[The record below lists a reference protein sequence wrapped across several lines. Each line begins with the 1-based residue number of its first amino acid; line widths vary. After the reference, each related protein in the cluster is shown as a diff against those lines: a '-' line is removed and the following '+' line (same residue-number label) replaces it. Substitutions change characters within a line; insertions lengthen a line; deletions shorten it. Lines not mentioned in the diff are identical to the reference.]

1 LLEYNVSLCPTPGNV
16 RRDGFR
22 PVLWYSAAS
31 GNGNQDL
38 WFRGSGG
45 LDEPAADGD
54 PGRFGTV
61 LGFQLG
67 EDRADVELDRSFR
80 DKESTCDLGVL
91 QAAGEEREHLEFP
104 GSEAAIRRDFL
115 LTLYALQ
122 QPICDGRLEEGP
134 SGLDGADG
142 AEDLLSGSALEQVT
156 AGARA

>member
-1 LLEYNVSLCPTPGNV
+1 MRPDAGKRQEGRFSVCTLVQVS
-16 RRDGFR
+16 RRG
-22 PVLWYSAAS
+22 WS
-31 GNGNQDL
+31 GSPCL
-38 WFRGSGG
+38 RC
-45 LDEPAADGD
+45 LDEPSADGD

-104 GSEAAIRRDFL
+104 GCEAAVRRDVL
-115 LTLYALQ
+115 LTLYTLEE
-122 QPICDGRLEEGP
+122 PVCDGWLEEGP

-142 AEDLLSGSALEQVT
+142 AEDLLSGRTLEQVT